1 MPATGATDKT
11 PPDLTQ
17 LMDAVSKSIN
27 LLVKADDAAREIPAV
42 LRLLAG
48 TFGCSRAF
56 LFHLRSNE
64 PLTLYPFHITGP
76 LSGQETTGD
85 VNGLV
90 AFAEEEPWRSLS
102 ADPTPLTPW
111 LNRLATGRP
120 VLIDDTAHSPGDDE
134 EILTLLVGTG
144 VKAVI
149 LLPVQQRGE
158 LIGFLG
164 FDRLDEPYRWHPD
177 QARLLTVAAQAMGSI
192 LIYSNVV
199 ETLAVEIQKYQE
211 VLDNIE
217 DGYYE
222 VDLSGR
228 LILFNEPLRRILNY
242 PPGELAGRHYRRL
255 MEKEDA
261 RHLHRAFSRVYREG
275 RPARGIE
282 WAVVTKDGRRRY
294 VEASAS
300 LIRQTDGT
308 PSGFRG
314 IVRDITGRKE
324 AEDTIKH
331 LAYHDGLTG
340 LLNRT
345 AFQDRLE
352 KAISQSRRSD
362 EGLAV
367 LFIDLD
373 QFKMIND
380 ALGHTAGD
388 QCLREVAARLQRC
401 LRTGD
406 VVARFGG
413 DEFVVL
419 LHDTPTREQ
428 VLQVIRRLTEAVEQ
442 PWTHRDYEFYLTV
455 SIGIAMFPDDGT
467 DADMLLNMADN
478 AMYQAKEEE
487 NVNSYRFASPTQNA
501 TAYERMLLESRLRH
515 AIKHGELKL
524 HYQPKV
530 RIDSGHITGLEA
542 LVRWRDPLQGLV
554 FPADF
559 ISLAEQSGLIVDIG
573 DWVLH
578 EACSMARKLQD
589 EGMGPLRM
597 GVNLSAVQ
605 VYHGDLPAK
614 VQAILKEYGLTPQ
627 WLEFELTESV
637 AMQDVKLTNQVL
649 SELDQMGIKLALDD
663 FGTGYCSLAY
673 LRHFP
678 FHTLKI
684 DQSFVR
690 EITTDPHSDAIIRAI
705 TVMGRSLKLTVLAE
719 GVETLDQL
727 RFLQE
732 HGCQEIQGY
741 LFSGPR
747 PQKELLP
754 LLHREPSPLIPS
766 TPATGSH
773 RLY

>member
-1 MPATGATDKT
+1 MPATGATDKRH
-11 PPDLTQ
+11 PDLTQ
-17 LMDAVSKSIN
+17 LMDAVTKSIN
-27 LLVKADDAAREIPAV
+27 LLVKADDAAKEIPAV
-42 LRLLAG
+42 LRLLADSMG
-48 TFGCSRAF
+48 RSRGF
-56 LFHLRSNE
+56 LFNLRSKE
-64 PLTLYPFHITGP
+64 PLSLTPFHITGRRG
-76 LSGQETTGD
+76 SQEPAVD

-90 AFAEEEPWRSLS
+90 SFSEEEPWHSLS
-102 ADPTPLTPW
+102 SDPAPLTPW
-111 LNRLATGRP
+111 LNHLAAGRP
-120 VLIDDTAHSPGDDE
+120 VLIDDVAGPPDDDQA
-134 EILTLLVGTG
+134 IRRLLAGAG
-144 VKAVI
+144 VKSVI

-164 FDRLDEPYRWHPD
+164 FDRLDASCRWHPD
-177 QARLLTVAAQAMGSI
+177 QARLLSVAAQTMGSI
-192 LIYSNVV
+192 LTYSNVV
-199 ETLAVEIQKYQE
+199 ETLAVEIRKYQE

-228 LILFNEPLRRILNY
+228 LFLFNEPLRRILNY
-242 PPGELAGRHYRRL
+242 PPGELAGKHYRRL

-282 WAVVTKDGRRRY
+282 WAVVTRDGRRRY

-300 LIRQTDGT
+300 LIRNADGD
-308 PSGFRG
+308 PIGFRG
-314 IVRDITGRKE
+314 IVRDITRRKE

-362 EGLAV
+362 EGLAI

-373 QFKMIND
+373 QFKVIND

-388 QCLREVAARLQRC
+388 QCLREVASRLQRC

-428 VLQVIRRLTEAVEQ
+428 VLQVVRRLTEAVEQ
-442 PWTHRDYEFYLTV
+442 PWTYRDYEFYLTV

-467 DADMLLNMADN
+467 DAEMLLNMADN

-487 NVNSYRFASPTQNA
+487 NANSYRFASPAQNA

-530 RIDSGHITGLEA
+530 RIDSGQITGLEA

-559 ISLAEQSGLIVDIG
+559 INLAEQSGLIVDIG

-578 EACSMARKLQD
+578 QACAMARKLQD
-589 EGMGPLRM
+589 EGMPPLRM

-690 EITTDPHSDAIIRAI
+690 EITSVPHSDAIIRAI
-705 TVMGRSLKLTVLAE
+705 TVMGRSLDLTVLAE
-719 GVETLDQL
+719 GVETFQQL
-727 RFLQE
+727 EFLYD
-732 HGCQEIQGY
+732 HGCHEIQGY
-741 LFSGPR
+741 VFSGPL
-747 PQKELLP
+747 PEKELMP
-754 LLHREPSPLIPS
+754 LLHREPSPLIPA
-766 TPATGSH
+766 TPATGQH
-773 RLY
+773 RLF